1 MRMRLLLTIVIV
13 TLSCFS
19 FAAAQDDDN
28 PSIAILRFGPLPNL
42 EITEGAILDMLE
54 SYGFIST
61 MENRLLEER
70 RDHEGE
76 NLTVYWGDAGFDYPT
91 VNIMVED
98 ALDKEVDVIVAV
110 GGTIAR
116 MAFLL
121 TSEMETPTPVLF
133 SSTPFQGNFSAE
145 LNCLKPAHTAGVTA
159 SLSYDYV
166 LSVLLKQYPDIAQIG
181 VIYST
186 SSPSGVAGAEEIQ
199 AAADARGIEV
209 ELAGIVAIPDVS
221 LAVNSLLDAGVGAIL
236 LTQDSLVATALP
248 IITAAANEIG
258 LPLFYPSFSAIYYGA
273 TIGAG
278 SSPMYTNGINLGRIL
293 TAHLNGEVDLAR
305 LGIAPTGTLHIGVNL
320 DSAEEQGVEISEE
333 VMDEAIAV
341 VQGGRPVKLNP
352 GVLAAIA
359 KRGVIIPLEQRI
371 DEDREWL
378 ASLHCSDEMIA
389 EQMAAQEADE
399 G

>member
-1 MRMRLLLTIVIV
+1 MIKIMFTILLLMLFVV
-13 TLSCFS
+13 P
-19 FAAAQDDDN
+19 AAAQIDEGN
-28 PSIAILRFGPLPNL
+28 PSIAILRFGPLPNTD
-42 EITEGAILDMLE
+42 ISEGAILDMLE

-61 MENRLLEER
+61 MENRILEER
-70 RDHEGE
+70 RDYEGE
-76 NLTVYWGDAGFDYPT
+76 NITIYWGDAGFDYPT

-98 ALDKEVDVIVAV
+98 ALDKEVDVIVAN
-110 GGTIAR
+110 GGTVAR
-116 MAFLL
+116 AAFQL
-121 TSEMETPTPVLF
+121 TSEMDAPTPVLF
-133 SSTPFQGNFSAE
+133 SSTPFQGDFSAE
-145 LNCLKPAHTAGVTA
+145 LNCVKPAHAAGVTA
-159 SLSYDYV
+159 AISYEYV
-166 LSVLLKQYPDIAQIG
+166 LSVLLKQYPDIEQIG

-186 SSPSGVAGAEEIQ
+186 SSLSGVAGAAEIQ
-199 AAADARGIEV
+199 AAADALGIEV
-209 ELAGIVAIPDVS
+209 EHAGIVAIPDVS
-221 LAVNSLLDAGVGAIL
+221 LAVNSLLDAGVGAIV

-293 TAHLNGEVDLAR
+293 TAHLNDEVDLSR
-305 LGIAPTGTLHIGVNL
+305 LGIAPQGDLYIGVNL
-320 DSAEEQGVEISEE
+320 DSAAEQGVEISEE

-371 DEDREWL
+371 EEDREWL
-378 ASLHCSDEMIA
+378 ESLYCSDEMIA
-389 EQMAAQEADE
+389 EQRAAMDADE

>member
-121 TSEMETPTPVLF
+121 TSEMDTPTPVLF

-145 LNCLKPAHTAGVTA
+145 LNCLKPAAYSRGDRVALVRLCLVGAAKAISGHSANWRDLQHLEPLGRRWRGGDTKPRLMRAALRSNWRASCHSGCVPGCKQPVGCRRRRDFANAG
-159 SLSYDYV
+159 
-166 LSVLLKQYPDIAQIG
+166 
-181 VIYST
+181 
-186 SSPSGVAGAEEIQ
+186 
-199 AAADARGIEV
+199 
-209 ELAGIVAIPDVS
+209 LAGRDR
-221 LAVNSLLDAGVGAIL
+221 LAHHH
-236 LTQDSLVATALP
+236 
-248 IITAAANEIG
+248 
-258 LPLFYPSFSAIYYGA
+258 
-273 TIGAG
+273 G
-278 SSPMYTNGINLGRIL
+278 SCQR
-293 TAHLNGEVDLAR
+293 DW
-305 LGIAPTGTLHIGVNL
+305 
-320 DSAEEQGVEISEE
+320 
-333 VMDEAIAV
+333 
-341 VQGGRPVKLNP
+341 
-352 GVLAAIA
+352 LAALLPQLRRHLLRRHHR
-359 KRGVIIPLEQRI
+359 RGFV
-371 DEDREWL
+371 
-378 ASLHCSDEMIA
+378 AHVH
-389 EQMAAQEADE
+389 
-399 G
+399 